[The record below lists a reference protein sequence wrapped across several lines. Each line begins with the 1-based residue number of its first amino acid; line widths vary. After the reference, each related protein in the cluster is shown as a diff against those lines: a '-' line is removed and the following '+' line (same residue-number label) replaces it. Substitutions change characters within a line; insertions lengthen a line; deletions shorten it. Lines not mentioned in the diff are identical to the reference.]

1 MFMNIGS
8 SSYVA
13 PTRSHRPRAGLAA
26 HALRLG
32 TIVMLFA
39 SIVIGLL
46 GGGLVASAQTPAAV
60 DAETAPNLALPRII
74 LIESFAVTHVDEDG
88 TPVRMASYWINLSAP
103 PHNCQKITSAESK

>member
-13 PTRSHRPRAGLAA
+13 PTRPRRQRAGLPI
-26 HALRLG
+26 HVPRLG
-32 TIVMLFA
+32 MIVMLLA
-39 SIVIGLL
+39 SMVIGLL
-46 GGGLVASAQTPAAV
+46 GGGLVASAQTPTAV

-88 TPVRMASYWINLSAP
+88 TPVRMVDWRNALNWLLSAA
-103 PHNCQKITSAESK
+103 SG